1 MIEPFS
7 NRLGNLHMINPSA
20 RSVAVGLAL
29 MALLVCAGGRLAADE
44 TTVPP
49 EMAGDQI
56 KGYLAKPLDSAA
68 LLPRPPADG
77 SAAQALD
84 VEIDFADFALAGT
97 DRWKLAAVDAD
108 LTFPHAAGAFS
119 CALNAPVT
127 PQDAPRLYRML
138 QRVMADAGASTRTAK
153 DRYRR
158 PRPFML
164 NHAPTCFPAADNAL
178 RSSGSYPSGHS
189 AIGWAWAFALAEAS
203 PDQSEAILARGRA
216 FGESRLVCNV
226 HWDSD
231 VVEGRFL
238 GAATVARLH
247 AEPEFVADLAAAK
260 SELAAARAKGL
271 PPQSDCK
278 FEAAA
283 LAETPPQGP

>member
-1 MIEPFS
+1 MIS
-7 NRLGNLHMINPSA
+7 QAA
-20 RSVAVGLAL
+20 RSVAGVLGLAA
-29 MALLVCAGGRLAADE
+29 ALLVFAGGRLAADE
-44 TTVPP
+44 TTAPP
-49 EMAGDQI
+49 EMASGRVP
-56 KGYLAKPLDSAA
+56 GYLAKPLDSAA
-68 LLPRPPADG
+68 LLPRPPAEG

-84 VEIDFADFALAGT
+84 MQIDFADLALQGT
-97 DRWKLAAVDAD
+97 DRWKLAGRDAD
-108 LTFPHAAGAFS
+108 LSFPHAADVFACS
-119 CALNAPVT
+119 LNAPVT
-127 PQDAPRLYRML
+127 PSDTPRLYKML
-138 QRVMADAGASTRTAK
+138 QRVATDAGASTRTAK

-164 NHAPTCFPAADNAL
+164 NHAPTCLPARDDAL
-178 RSSGSYPSGHS
+178 RTSGSYPSGHT
-189 AIGWAWAFALAEAS
+189 AVGWAWALALSEAS

-231 VVEGRFL
+231 VIEGLFM

-247 AEPEFVADLAAAK
+247 AEPEFVADLEAARA
-260 SELAAARAKGL
+260 ELAAARVKGL

>member
-1 MIEPFS
+1 MMNQTAQSI
-7 NRLGNLHMINPSA
+7 
-20 RSVAVGLAL
+20 VGAL
-29 MALLVCAGGRLAADE
+29 MLAAGLLVSAGARLTADE
-44 TTVPP
+44 AAAPP
-49 EMAGDQI
+49 EMASGRAP
-56 KGYLAKPLDSAA
+56 GYLAKPLDSAA
-68 LLPRPPADG
+68 LLPRPPAEG

-84 VEIDFADFALAGT
+84 MQIDFADLALQGT
-97 DRWKLAAVDAD
+97 DRWKLAGGDAD
-108 LTFPHAAGAFS
+108 LSFPHAADAFACS
-119 CALNAPVT
+119 LNAPVT
-127 PQDAPRLYRML
+127 PSDTPRLYKML
-138 QRVMADAGASTRTAK
+138 QRVATDAGASTRTAK

-164 NHAPTCFPAADNAL
+164 NHAPTCFPAGDDAL
-178 RSSGSYPSGHS
+178 RRSGSYPSGHT
-189 AIGWAWAFALAEAS
+189 AIGWAWALVLSQAS

-231 VVEGRFL
+231 VIEGFFM
-238 GAATVARLH
+238 GAATVARLN
-247 AEPEFVADLAAAK
+247 AQAEFVADLEAART
-260 SELAAARAKGL
+260 ELAAARAKGL

>member
-1 MIEPFS
+1 
-7 NRLGNLHMINPSA
+7 MINRSA
-20 RSVAVGLAL
+20 WSVAGGLAL
-29 MALLVCAGGRLAADE
+29 MAVMLISAAGRVTADE
-44 TTVPP
+44 AAAPP
-49 EMAGDQI
+49 EMASGRAA
-56 KGYLAKPLDSAA
+56 GYLAKPLDSAA

-84 VEIDFADFALAGT
+84 MQIDFADLALQGT
-97 DRWKLAAVDAD
+97 DRWKLAGSDAD
-108 LTFPHAAGAFS
+108 LSFPHAADAFA

-127 PQDAPRLYRML
+127 PADTPRLYKLL
-138 QRVMADAGASTRTAK
+138 QRVATDAGASTRAAK

-164 NHAPTCFPAADNAL
+164 NHAPTCFPAADAAL
-178 RSSGSYPSGHS
+178 RTSGSYPSGHT
-189 AIGWAWAFALAEAS
+189 AIGWAWALALSEAS

-216 FGESRLVCNV
+216 FGDSRLICNV

-231 VVEGRFL
+231 VIEGLFM

-247 AEPEFVADLAAAK
+247 AEPEFVADLDAAK
-260 SELAAARAKGL
+260 AELAAARAKGL